1 MRFKI
6 DENLPEDVASVLVGA
21 GYDAVTV
28 LRQELGGSD
37 DASIARICKAE
48 NRILMTVDTGFAD
61 IRTYP
66 PDDYPGIIVLRLK
79 RLDRSYVT
87 EAVKRLLSS
96 LAAEQVNQRLWIVED
111 VRVRIRGQENQHT
124 DHTHD

>member
-6 DENLPEDVASVLVGA
+6 DENLPEDVASILEGA

-28 LRQELGGSD
+28 LRQKLGGSD
-37 DASIARICKAE
+37 DARIAQICKDE

-66 PDDYPGIIVLRLK
+66 PGDYPGIIVLRLK
-79 RLDRSYVT
+79 RLDRPYVT

-96 LAAEQVNQRLWIVED
+96 LATEQVNQRLWIVED
-111 VRVRIRGQENQHT
+111 VRVRIRGEKNQQT
-124 DHTHD
+124 DHIND